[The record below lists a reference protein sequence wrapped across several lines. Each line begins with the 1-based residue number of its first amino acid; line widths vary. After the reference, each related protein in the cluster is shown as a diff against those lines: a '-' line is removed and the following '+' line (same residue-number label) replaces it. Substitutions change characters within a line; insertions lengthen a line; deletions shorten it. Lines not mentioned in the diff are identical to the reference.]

1 MFFYFISFP
10 RISKSFPRTS
20 TSFPRIT
27 NSWERLSN
35 SRERDKIK
43 NTYVPSGLPYV
54 CLYDDVYVCTCARL
68 IGNILSRRPDLSVF
82 LVISSSMF
90 AAPNYSSMRH
100 IARSELTPPPT
111 IAATAVRGPYVHY
124 YLGLLLT
131 AYKLDLTHQI
141 KSFIVLS
148 NRD

>member
-100 IARSELTPPPT
+100 IARSELTPPPHNRCYCGAGPLCPLLSGL
-111 IAATAVRGPYVHY
+111 AAYSIQTRFN
-124 YLGLLLT
+124 T
-131 AYKLDLTHQI
+131 
-141 KSFIVLS
+141 S
-148 NRD
+148 NQVIHSS